1 MEKLPKPVFEKSL
14 GKLIVKVF
22 IGDDEF
28 SHQLDKAIWKDP
40 DSFAGQRLVTF
51 KPEIFAK
58 VFTVERLRLLKA
70 LEKNPKS
77 MGALAKM
84 LDRPREAVSR
94 DFKKLAFWGL
104 VEFERKGKIKVPS
117 RCGEISIAV

>member
-1 MEKLPKPVFEKSL
+1 
-14 GKLIVKVF
+14 VKVF

-28 SHQLDKAIWKDP
+28 SRQLDKAIWKDP
-40 DSFAGQRLVTF
+40 DKFAGQRLITV
-51 KPEIFAK
+51 KPELFPKIFTA
-58 VFTVERLRLLKA
+58 ERLRLLKA

-104 VEFERKGKIKVPS
+104 VEFERRGKTRVPS